1 MTRPAIIGSNSF
13 VEPIFEN
20 SSWLNYY
27 QVAEKEMERRNQVV
41 KNARCQSRIK
51 YPVNIWLSC
60 ENKYNAFKIYFGKK
74 APSTIFD
81 SVLNMLLVVEK
92 YFNFREIIFH

>member
-1 MTRPAIIGSNSF
+1 M
-13 VEPIFEN
+13 VKLL
-20 SSWLNYY
+20 SSGRKGNG
-27 QVAEKEMERRNQVV
+27 KKKSSGKKCEM
-41 KNARCQSRIK
+41 CQSRIK

-92 YFNFREIIFH
+92 YFNFPEIIFH